1 MGDHG
6 QLGLG
11 CGPHGACRHRGRRSR
26 ALQTHKN
33 RLVALALRP
42 SPWRSSWRQW
52 RLGKRLRQALLP
64 HPRLPEALCRPA
76 TRPRAAW
83 AQRRPTYR
91 PGPHSSDT
99 PIPQA
104 TSSPASAAPIPAY
117 LFDLTPINGSYQV
130 GSKTVNGQTYSRSV
144 FHGLSECNA
153 GDGKGFL
160 AEYDL
165 GRKYKTF
172 TATAGLSDLDT
183 RGSRTIEFRI
193 DTDRGHQDFTAD
205 RGEPH
210 KVTFNVSGALFLRL
224 TVYEAN
230 GSGPC
235 IVDTVAVW
243 GDAQLKQ

>member
-1 MGDHG
+1 MDSSGWVAALMALAG
-6 QLGLG
+6 IVVGVAGLY
-11 CGPHGACRHRGRRSR
+11 
-26 ALQTHKN
+26 QTHKN
-33 RLVALALRP
+33 RLVALALAAVALAFVLAAVVTWKAPP
-42 SPWRSSWRQW
+42 SGPTSSPPAARSVVPPSDSPTS
-52 RLGKRLRQALLP
+52 GVG
-64 HPRLPEALCRPA
+64 PA
-76 TRPRAAW
+76 STDLS
-83 AQRRPTYR
+83 
-91 PGPHSSDT
+91 PGATPSDT

-160 AEYDL
+160 AEYNL
-165 GRKYKTF
+165 GRKYKTL

-210 KVTFNVSGALFLRL
+210 KVAFNVSGALFLRL